1 MAASEASPAPF
12 IATCNAAPKD
22 ATAGVPFIPS
32 IAAPAVKLGNAA
44 AISFN
49 SNRPSLPDIARMSID
64 FPNSSIGTFKLS
76 LTAKAVLEIS
86 SMAACSP
93 VAVLPITFI

>member
-12 IATCNAAPKD
+12 IATCNAAPKE
-22 ATAGVPFIPS
+22 ATAGVPRIPN
-32 IAAPAVKLGNAA
+32 ILAPAVKDGNAE

-49 SNRPSLPDIARMSID
+49 SNLPSLPDIARISIAL
-64 FPNSSIGTFKLS
+64 PSSEIGTFKLS
-76 LTAKAVLEIS
+76 VTENAVLEIS
-86 SMAACSP
+86 SMTACSP